1 MRADHESP
9 CPRLFANEEMFPAPC
24 LRRPPGFPTCDRQWK
39 TTADGVRQR
48 PLELLVYRSF
58 AAEAQR
64 QIAFPPT
71 ERARL
76 FSHLG
81 HHPCSNPHSK
91 AEQKHPRSFPRSFP
105 IIRPPEATGCDNSS
119 HALPAPVSF
128 CLSSEGVIDD
138 ACNDPL
144 PQRLHRPSWRKV
156 NGSLDR
162 SIKAEV
168 KKKHIS
174 FGWNFSC
181 FSAHLIER
189 DLF

>member
-1 MRADHESP
+1 
-9 CPRLFANEEMFPAPC
+9 
-24 LRRPPGFPTCDRQWK
+24 
-39 TTADGVRQR
+39 
-48 PLELLVYRSF
+48 
-58 AAEAQR
+58 
-64 QIAFPPT
+64 
-71 ERARL
+71 
-76 FSHLG
+76 
-81 HHPCSNPHSK
+81 
-91 AEQKHPRSFPRSFP
+91 
-105 IIRPPEATGCDNSS
+105 
-119 HALPAPVSF
+119 
-128 CLSSEGVIDD
+128 VIDD